1 MESGGDLS
9 QIKARASTRVMADAE
24 LSERTRVSDAPTCL
38 SDAQTPG
45 FGRPK
50 HLPRREPYVGYVS
63 QAQRLMVIVQHPATP
78 KPVNTHTAN
87 IEAFIVSREHFLQSV
102 KDHLMQVLLVLW
114 LPKECVLLTRARV
127 FASTEKPS

>member
-1 MESGGDLS
+1 M
-9 QIKARASTRVMADAE
+9 
-24 LSERTRVSDAPTCL
+24 SDSPTCL

-50 HLPRREPYVGYVS
+50 HVPRREPYVGYVS
-63 QAQRLMVIVQHPATP
+63 QAQRLGCGGDCAAEHPATP

-87 IEAFIVSREHFLQSV
+87 IEAFIVSREHFLRSV